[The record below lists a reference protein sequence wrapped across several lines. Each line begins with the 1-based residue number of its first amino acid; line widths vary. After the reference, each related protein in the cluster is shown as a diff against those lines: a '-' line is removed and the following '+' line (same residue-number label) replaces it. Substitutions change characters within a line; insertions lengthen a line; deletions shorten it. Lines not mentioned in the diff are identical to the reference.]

1 MAVRF
6 AFELLD
12 KISGPASKIDRQLA
26 KVEAGLQANAKAMAA
41 LDGKTDKAS
50 LKTVKSLEKQNALF
64 HKQKEQ
70 LLKGGVAVA
79 SKIAG
84 EEKLASKMEKGGQK
98 AKEQGSALSQ
108 LAGFATKA
116 WVAMKALSF
125 VSDGVRL
132 VAGMR
137 QFKEQTQEAL
147 KFSLGSSKASQEA
160 YGEILRISNVLGAS
174 SAEAAANFREL
185 TAAGFGDRE
194 SKILLQL
201 ADDLKAA
208 NGGQAVALSSL
219 AEPLQALKR
228 NELLTADSFKGL
240 EAAGMGRDRLYKV
253 LAQQLK
259 VAVKD
264 PNDTNAIKRDVDR
277 ALASQQLRGQKA
289 VDFWAKVNMAALDVT
304 ALGQKGQ
311 GFRASTV
318 TGSLDLVKNKM
329 ESLLAAVNDSNAGK
343 ALVANLQRL
352 ATALDPTTEG
362 GKRLLGILDGI
373 ADSATSLLETL
384 SPLSEGL
391 GQGFGEAYDTVA
403 EVLALFD
410 DGKGKSANFGDALR
424 TIGVALGYVVVGTGA
439 AIGGLMWLVGFLGK
453 IAAFIVGAAGAIGV
467 ALVEGIVGGL
477 DGAKAKLIAR
487 LETLAQLLPDSVR
500 KLLKIQSPSRVFMQ
514 IGAHTAEG
522 LAEGIEGGERRVER
536 SAEALATSAVRGG
549 AQPTGQGGGQRP
561 TVTLPAGLVQVT
573 INGAADLDEVE
584 RRVQEGIL
592 RAFREMGFELGVPA
606 LWASPSSFR
615 APALSTTRRGW
626 ARTGIP
632 PSSTGP
638 RCPAW

>member
-12 KISGPASKIDRQLA
+12 KISGPASRIDRQLA
-26 KVEAGLQANAKAMAA
+26 KVETGLQKNAQAMAA
-41 LDGKTDKAS
+41 LEGKTDRAS
-50 LKTVKSLEKQNALF
+50 IKTFKSLEKQNALYN
-64 HKQKEQ
+64 KQKVE
-70 LLKGGVAVA
+70 LLKGNVAVA
-79 SKIAG
+79 TKIAG
-84 EEKLASKMEKGGQK
+84 EEKLATKMEKGGQK
-98 AKEQGSALSQ
+98 AKEQGSALSS
-108 LAGFATKA
+108 LAAFATKA
-116 WVAMKALSF
+116 WVAMQALSV

-160 YGEILRISNVLGAS
+160 FGEILRISNVLGAS
-174 SAEAAANFREL
+174 SAESAANFREL

-208 NGGQAVALSSL
+208 NGGQAVALSSI

-240 EAAGMGRDRLYKV
+240 KDAGMGRRLYEV

-277 ALASQQLRGQKA
+277 ALAAQQLRGQKA
-289 VDFWAKVNMAALDVT
+289 VDFWAKVNMAALDVEK
-304 ALGQKGQ
+304 LGQKGQ

-318 TGSLDLVKNKM
+318 TGSLDLVKNKF
-329 ESLLAAVNDSNAGK
+329 ESLLAAVNDGDAGK

-352 ATALDPTTEG
+352 AGVLDPTSAG
-362 GKRLLGILDGI
+362 GKRLLAILDGI
-373 ADSATSLLETL
+373 AASATSVLETL
-384 SPLSEGL
+384 APLSEGL

-410 DGKGKSANFGDALR
+410 DGKGKGQGFGDALR
-424 TIGVALGYVVVGTGA
+424 TIGVALGYVVVGVGA
-439 AIGGLMWLVGFLGK
+439 AIGGLAWLVGFLGR
-453 IAAFIVGAAGAIGV
+453 IGAAILGAAGAIGV
-467 ALVEGIVGGL
+467 ALIEGIVGGL
-477 DGAKAKLIAR
+477 DSAKAKLVER
-487 LETLAQLLPDSVR
+487 LEVLAQLLPDSVR
-500 KLLKIQSPSRVFMQ
+500 KLLGIKSPSRVFMQ

-522 LAEGIEGGERRVER
+522 LAQGIEGGEPRVEQ

-549 AQPTGQGGGQRP
+549 AQPTGQGGGGRP
-561 TVTLPAGLVQVT
+561 VVTLPAGLVQVT
-573 INGAADLDEVE
+573 INGAGDLEEIE

-592 RAFREMGFELGVPA
+592 RAFREMGFELGVA
-606 LWASPSSFR
+606 
-615 APALSTTRRGW
+615 
-626 ARTGIP
+626 
-632 PSSTGP
+632 
-638 RCPAW
+638 